1 MSDKIENQRRQVLQH
16 CHRVV
21 VKAGTRLLTDPELIP
36 QLISGIHVLRE
47 KGYKV
52 LLVSSGAVGTGMKQL
67 QMKKRPRKLSQVQAL
82 AAIGQCHLMAMYDEV
97 CRKFGFNSAQLLLTA
112 NDVRERE
119 RHLNIMNCIEAL
131 WDCGTLPIINENDSV
146 SISELKFGDNDILSA
161 MLATMTRAELT
172 VILTTEQ
179 GLRARNAD
187 GSLGERI
194 SVVNKITDSL
204 KESAQGTDNKDF
216 SIGGM
221 ISKLR
226 AAEMVTGAGE
236 HLWIADGRI
245 PDILQ
250 KIADGK
256 DVGTLFVP
264 ARKQMVSRKRWIR
277 FFARCSGRLVVDDG
291 AVEAL
296 RAKGRSLLPSGV
308 KAVEG
313 TFKRGDTLEIV
324 NGEGAVIAR
333 GLTNFDSG
341 DCAKLIGCQSKD
353 IARILRRDADEEI
366 IHRDNLVAAG

>member
-1 MSDKIENQRRQVLQH
+1 M
-16 CHRVV
+16 
-21 VKAGTRLLTDPELIP
+21 IP
-36 QLISGIHVLRE
+36 QLISGIHALRE

-131 WDCGTLPIINENDSV
+131 LDCGTLPIINENDSV

-194 SVVNKITDSL
+194 SVVNKITDTL

-250 KIADGK
+250 KIADGQ

-277 FFARCSGRLVVDDG
+277 FFARCSGRLVIDDG

-296 RAKGRSLLPSGV
+296 RSKGRSLLPSGV

-324 NGEGAVIAR
+324 NAEGAVIAR
-333 GLTNFDSG
+333 GLTNFGSA
-341 DCAKLIGCQSKD
+341 DCAKLVGCQSKD

>member
-236 HLWIADGRI
+236 HLWIADGRV

>member
-1 MSDKIENQRRQVLQH
+1 MSDKIENERRQVLRN
-16 CHRVV
+16 CRRMV

-82 AAIGQCHLMAMYDEV
+82 AAIGQCHLMAMYDEA
-97 CRKFGFNSAQLLLTA
+97 CRTFGFHSAQLLLTA
-112 NDVRERE
+112 GDVHERE

-146 SISELKFGDNDILSA
+146 SVSELKFGDNDILSA

-172 VILTTEQ
+172 VILTTEE
-179 GLRARNAD
+179 GLRVRNAD
-187 GSLGERI
+187 GSLGERV
-194 SVVNKITDSL
+194 SVVNKITDEL
-204 KESAQGTDNKDF
+204 KESARGTDNREF

-226 AAEMVTGAGE
+226 AAEMLTGAGE

-245 PDILQ
+245 PGILRE
-250 KIADGK
+250 IADGK

-277 FFARCSGRLVVDDG
+277 FFAHCSGRLIIDDG

-296 RAKGRSLLPSGV
+296 RSKGRSLLPSGV

-313 TFKRGDTLEIV
+313 TFKRGDTLEIADSK
-324 NGEGAVIAR
+324 GTVIAR
-333 GLTNFDSG
+333 GLTNFDS
-341 DCAKLIGCQSKD
+341 DECARLAGCQCKD
-353 IARILRRDADEEI
+353 ISQILRRAADEEI

>member
-194 SVVNKITDSL
+194 SVVNKITDTL

-236 HLWIADGRI
+236 HLWIADGRV